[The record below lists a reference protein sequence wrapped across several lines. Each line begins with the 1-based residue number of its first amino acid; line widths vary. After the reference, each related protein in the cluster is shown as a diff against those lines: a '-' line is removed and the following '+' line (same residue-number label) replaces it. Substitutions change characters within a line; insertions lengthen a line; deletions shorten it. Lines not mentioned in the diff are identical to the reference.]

1 MKIEL
6 NSKERQIL
14 LDALIFPGYLDK
26 VRQPQTPFFIREL
39 YKTLKTKIA
48 MQEVE
53 SMEAKPDQAIKLL
66 RKEINFINFKAP
78 NMNEKEKEE
87 ASKTILDDDKA
98 ISYLEDL

>member
-14 LDALIFPGYLDK
+14 LDALIHEGYVDK
-26 VRQPQTPFFIREL
+26 VRQPQTPYEIRQL
-39 YKTLKTKIA
+39 YKNIKLKIA

-53 SMEAKPDQAIKLL
+53 ATKGKPEEAIKLL
-66 RKEINFINFKAP
+66 RKEMNYINFKAP

-87 ASKTILDDDKA
+87 ASKIIIDYDKA

>member
-1 MKIEL
+1 LKIEL

-26 VRQPQTPFFIREL
+26 VQQPKTPFFIREL
-39 YKTLKTKIA
+39 HRNLKIKIA

-53 SMEAKPDQAIKLL
+53 SMEAKPEQAIKFL
-66 RKEINFINFKAP
+66 RKEINFINFKASK
-78 NMNEKEKEE
+78 MNKEE
-87 ASKTILDDDKA
+87 KVEAQKTILDYDKA

>member
-14 LDALIFPGYLDK
+14 LDALIHDGYVEK

-39 YKTLKTKIA
+39 HKNLKIKIA

-53 SMEAKPDQAIKLL
+53 SIKLKPERAIKLL
-66 RKEINFINFKAP
+66 RKEINFINFKSSA
-78 NMNEKEKEE
+78 MNEKEKEE
-87 ASKTILDDDKA
+87 AQKAILDYDKA
-98 ISYLEDL
+98 ITYLEDL

>member
-14 LDALIFPGYLDK
+14 LDALISPEYLDK

-39 YKTLKTKIA
+39 YKNLKTKIA
-48 MQEVE
+48 MKEVE
-53 SMEAKPDQAIKLL
+53 GTKGTPEQAIKFL

-87 ASKTILDDDKA
+87 AQKTILDYDKA
-98 ISYLEDL
+98 ISYLENL

>member
-6 NSKERQIL
+6 NSKERRIL
-14 LDALIFPGYLDK
+14 MDALISPEYVDK
-26 VRQPQTPFFIREL
+26 VRQPKTPYEIRQL
-39 YKTLKTKIA
+39 YKNIKLKIA

-53 SMEAKPDQAIKLL
+53 ATKGRPEEAINLL
-66 RKEINFINFKAP
+66 RREIKFINFKAP

-87 ASKTILDDDKA
+87 ASKTILDYDKA